1 MAEYG
6 IASSAENCGLIRIPR
21 KKLNISLIILINR
34 IRWDSLI
41 LKPFMQQMVL
51 TRGSVLG
58 WKKKLK
64 LRHYKTKCFA
74 K

>member
-21 KKLNISLIILINR
+21 KKIKYFIILINR

-58 WKKKLK
+58 WKKN
-64 LRHYKTKCFA
+64 
-74 K
+74 